1 MSHPQDEVY
10 QASIDS
16 PESFWAEQASHL
28 HWHKPP
34 SSILRRYTKTI
45 PASSSSS
52 SSSSSSEGEEKE
64 ASISHDHWEWFAD
77 GDISTCYNCV
87 DRHVL
92 AGHGDAPA
100 VFYDSPVT
108 GTKQRITYAELLR
121 EVEVFAGVL
130 RDEGVRKGDVV
141 LVYSEFCYPIY
152 LCFLIFSVDVRVAA
166 TTTTT
171 TIIN

>member
-28 HWHKPP
+28 HWHKQP
-34 SSILRRYTKTI
+34 SSILRKYTKTLRS
-45 PASSSSS
+45 PQQAEASSSSS
-52 SSSSSSEGEEKE
+52 SSDKKREPK
-64 ASISHDHWEWFAD
+64 ISHEHWEWFAD
-77 GDISTCYNCV
+77 GEISTCYNAV

-100 VFYDSPVT
+100 ILYDSPVT
-108 GTKQRITYAELLR
+108 GTKQRITYAELLK
-121 EVEVFAGVL
+121 EVKVFAGVL

-141 LVYSEFCYPIY
+141 LVYSES
-152 LCFLIFSVDVRVAA
+152 FSQIHIHFFNIRREAREKTFA
-166 TTTTT
+166 E
-171 TIIN
+171 